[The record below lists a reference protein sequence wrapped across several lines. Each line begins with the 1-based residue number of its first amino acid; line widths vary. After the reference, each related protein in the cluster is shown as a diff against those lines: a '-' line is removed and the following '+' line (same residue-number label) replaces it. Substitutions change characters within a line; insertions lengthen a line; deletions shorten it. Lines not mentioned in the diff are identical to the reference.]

1 MHLYCHLVECEH
13 DYGPIFGFWL
23 FSFER
28 YNEMLGKF
36 PNNQKHIEIQ
46 LMQRFET
53 EMQLYSLSHN
63 HFTITFISGS
73 LVMCL
78 NMLTLSPKLT

>member
-1 MHLYCHLVECEH
+1 MHLHCHLVECVH

-23 FSFER
+23 FSFAR
-28 YNEMLGKF
+28 YNGNF

-53 EMQLYSLSHN
+53 EMQLYSLSHIS
-63 HFTITFISGS
+63 FTIAYLSGS
-73 LVMCL
+73 LVTCL
-78 NMLTLSPKLT
+78 NMLTLSPKQSKLN